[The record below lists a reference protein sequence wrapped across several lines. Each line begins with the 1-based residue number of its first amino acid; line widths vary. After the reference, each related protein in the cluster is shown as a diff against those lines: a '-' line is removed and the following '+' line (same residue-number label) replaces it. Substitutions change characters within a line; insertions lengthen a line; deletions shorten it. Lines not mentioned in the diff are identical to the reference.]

1 MSTAQDVRAA
11 FQTLADQ
18 APTEIDLEAF
28 TVAAPPARHRLRPL
42 LAVGGAV
49 AAVVAAVVAVA
60 MVVAPDRHGPPPAT
74 PPGVPLQVG
83 FTVGSANGRQ
93 PELTEITPTY
103 QEMLLSGG
111 STFVRVYTPGTFDPT
126 KLQDARRVSAKG
138 LSGYV
143 GHLPPSGPYWNPDG
157 QVFAWRYARGSW
169 ALVSNG
175 APDTAQNRSLSAAAA
190 IARTVHVGRTTPLKV
205 PFRLGYLPGGLA
217 ATSASNDPH
226 SPVNEGVITFNTDK
240 LIVTVNHQGLDDAVP
255 HCSGAGSKRVTV
267 HGYHGCFRDDDGV
280 GGGRRL
286 ELAVPDGWLTVQV
299 RSSHV
304 FSDAV
309 LKRIAASV
317 TLASKLDD
325 PSTWFDAETALSR

>member
-1 MSTAQDVRAA
+1 VTFNDYVLDNQRTLLRFAMALTGDARLAEDVVQEVLARA
-11 FQTLADQ
+11 FQRWGRIAVLDRPHAYIRRMIVNEYLSWRRRWARVQPFAEIEPDEVQPDHAAEHAERSSMIARLA
-18 APTEIDLEAF
+18 
-28 TVAAPPARHRLRPL
+28 RLPRKQRAV
-42 LAVGGAV
+42 LAL
-49 AAVVAAVVAVA
+49 
-60 MVVAPDRHGPPPAT
+60 R
-74 PPGVPLQVG
+74 
-83 FTVGSANGRQ
+83 FY
-93 PELTEITPTY
+93 E
-103 QEMLLSGG
+103 
-111 STFVRVYTPGTFDPT
+111 
-126 KLQDARRVSAKG
+126 G
-138 LSGYV
+138 LS
-143 GHLPPSGPYWNPDG
+143 D
-157 QVFAWRYARGSW
+157 
-169 ALVSNG
+169 
-175 APDTAQNRSLSAAAA
+175 A

-267 HGYHGCFRDDDGV
+267 HGYHGCFRDDEGV

-286 ELAVPDGWLTVQV
+286 ELAVPGGWLTVQV